1 MIASEQIKFPYRP
14 RRSGARG
21 TGSAVGTASTQ
32 LDRVAVEE
40 RALAVMRQ
48 LLGELGSRRA
58 IEELDRCRTTV
69 HLERD
74 LGLGSLERVELMLRL
89 DSAFNTHLPDQVVA
103 EADTPDDLIEAILHQ
118 EPEGAE
124 NGGPSAVSRYR
135 PALKTTPGPAPATS
149 RDLLREL
156 SSAETLLE
164 VLRLRSRAEPKRV
177 HIQLYEEDG
186 KVRPIT
192 YGELLERAHAVANAL
207 VLEGLKPGRA
217 VAIML
222 PTCAEFFPTFFGV
235 LLAGGIPV
243 PIYPP
248 FRADRIEE
256 YAARQSGI
264 LRNAE
269 ALFLVTF
276 RQAESVARLLSPL
289 VPSLRGVLNAT
300 RLAGANVAPKLASV
314 PGVAG
319 RPLEPAQEARGD
331 DIAFLQYTSGSTGDP
346 KGVVLTHANLLA
358 NIRAIIRG
366 VDLRPDDVA
375 VSWLPLYHDMG
386 LIGMW
391 FVPLYFGI
399 PVAILSP
406 LAFLSRPERW
416 LWAMHDHRGSVTA
429 APNFA
434 YELCVRKV
442 ADRDLQGLDL
452 SSWRAAVN
460 GAEPVNPGTLQRF
473 AERFVHHRFR
483 PEAIA
488 SVYGLAEASLC
499 VSCPRLGSGA
509 KVDRIQRAPFEQEGR
524 AIPAEAG
531 DAHAIE
537 FVSAGVP
544 LPGTEVRLV
553 NSEGVDVG
561 DRAEG
566 RLWFRSPSA
575 TSGYYRNPEAT
586 REILRGNGWIDSGD
600 LAYRTD
606 DELYITGRAKDIIIK
621 GGRNIYPH
629 EVEEIAGRVAGV
641 RTGCVVAF
649 GIADPKTATERL
661 VVAAELRDPAQRHR
675 VAGELTQRI
684 TDSLGMP
691 PDTVELLPPHA
702 IPKTSSGKL
711 RRSETKRLYLQGRL
725 GKRILPAWLQV
736 AKLALPGAGPWLATT
751 ARKAIRRTGE
761 IAYGVYALSAFV
773 ALFLPL
779 WLIVLLAPSRR
790 FAAQVT
796 HVGLRIILAVVGV
809 RVGVEGREVLDQAG
823 KSRPWIFAPNHA
835 SYLDIVALMA
845 YLPADARFVAKG
857 EVRSMPFIGTIA
869 RRIGHF
875 TFDRNNPQARIEQAQ
890 QVDHALRHDV
900 SVVIYPEG
908 TFTPLPG
915 IRPFLLGA
923 FKAAVDTGRPVCPV
937 AVRGAREILRDGT
950 YLPKPGRI
958 VLTFGPL
965 LTPAAGGDWHE
976 LVRLRDATREILARN
991 SGEPML

>member
-1 MIASEQIKFPYRP
+1 M
-14 RRSGARG
+14 
-21 TGSAVGTASTQ
+21 GTASTQ

-40 RALAVMRQ
+40 RALAVLRQ

-58 IEELDRCRTTV
+58 IEELDRCRTAV

-89 DSAFNTHLPDQVVA
+89 DSAFNTRLPDQTVA
-103 EADTPDDLIEAILHQ
+103 EADTPGDLIEAILHQ
-118 EPEGAE
+118 EAEGAE
-124 NGGPSAVSRYR
+124 NGSASAAAHYPPTATKV
-135 PALKTTPGPAPATS
+135 TQGPAPATN
-149 RDLLREL
+149 RDVLREL
-156 SSAETLLE
+156 DSAETLLE
-164 VLRLRSRAEPKRV
+164 VLRLRGRAEPNRV
-177 HIQLYEEDG
+177 HINLYEEDG
-186 KVRPIT
+186 KIRPVT
-192 YGELLERAHAVANAL
+192 YGELLERASTVANAL
-207 VLEGLKPGRA
+207 ILEGLKPGGT

-269 ALFLVTF
+269 ARFLVTF
-276 RQAESVARLLSPL
+276 RQAEGVARLLSPL

-300 RLAGANVAPKLASV
+300 RLVGAIVAPGLASV

-319 RPLEPAQEARGD
+319 RSLEPTREARGD

-406 LAFLSRPERW
+406 LSFLSRPERW
-416 LWAMHDHRGSVTA
+416 LWAMHHHRGSVTA

-442 ADRDLQGLDL
+442 ADRNIEGLDL
-452 SSWRAAVN
+452 NSWRAAVN
-460 GAEPVNPGTLQRF
+460 GAEPVKPGTLQRF
-473 AERFVHHRFR
+473 AERFARYRFR

-509 KVDRIQRAPFEQEGR
+509 KVDRIQRYPFEQEGR
-524 AIPAEAG
+524 AIPATPD
-531 DAHAIE
+531 DANVVE
-537 FVSAGVP
+537 FVSAGAP
-544 LPGTEVRLV
+544 LPGTEVYLV
-553 NSEGVDVG
+553 DCEGVDVG
-561 DRAEG
+561 ERAEG

-586 REILRGNGWIDSGD
+586 REILRGDGWIDSGD
-600 LAYRTD
+600 LAYRVD
-606 DELYITGRAKDIIIK
+606 GELYITGRAKDLIIK

-629 EVEEIAGRVAGV
+629 EVEEIAGCVPGV

-649 GIADPKTATERL
+649 GVCDPQAGTERL
-661 VVAAELRDPAQRHR
+661 VVAAELRDPAQSNR

-684 TDSLGMP
+684 SNSLGMP
-691 PDTVELLPPHA
+691 PDTVELLPPHS

-711 RRSETKRLYLQGRL
+711 RRSETKRLYLEGRL
-725 GKRILPAWLQV
+725 GKRLLPAWLQV
-736 AKLALPGAGPWLATT
+736 AKLAVAGAGPWLAIT
-751 ARKAIRRTGE
+751 ARKETRRAGE
-761 IAYGVYALSAFV
+761 IVYGAYALCVFA

-779 WLIVLLAPSRR
+779 WLVVLLTPSRQL
-790 FAAQVT
+790 AAQIT
-796 HVGLRIILAVVGV
+796 HAGLRIILAVGGV
-809 RVGVEGREVLDQAG
+809 RVRLEGREVLEQAPESG
-823 KSRPWIFAPNHA
+823 PWIFAPNHA
-835 SYLDIVALMA
+835 SYLDIVALAA
-845 YLPADARFVAKG
+845 YLPAGALFVAKG
-857 EVRSMPFIGTIA
+857 EVRSMPFIRTVA

-875 TFDRNNPQARIEQAQ
+875 TFNRDDPQARIDQAQ
-890 QVDHALRHDV
+890 QVDKALRHGE
-900 SVVIYPEG
+900 SVIIYPEG

-923 FKAAVDTGRPVCPV
+923 FKAAVDTGRPICPV

-950 YLPKPGRI
+950 YLPKPGR
-958 VLTFGPL
+958 VTLTFGPL
-965 LTPAAGGDWHE
+965 LTPKSGGDWRE
-976 LVRLRDATREILARN
+976 LVRLRDATREILTRN
-991 SGEPML
+991 SGEPAL